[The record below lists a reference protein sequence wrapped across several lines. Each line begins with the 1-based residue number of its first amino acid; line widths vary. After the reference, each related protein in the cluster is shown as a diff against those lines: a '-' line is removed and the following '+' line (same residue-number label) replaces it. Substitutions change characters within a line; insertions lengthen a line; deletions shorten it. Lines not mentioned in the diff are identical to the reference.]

1 MSIDH
6 VELLK
11 EYCARCGVKYH
22 PAMCLDLERRLSLI
36 EPCLRDNPYIV
47 HGRAAAIAED
57 ALKAEIH
64 AAKKELQTRLDADP
78 DYQDAVRMF
87 KKAYCTGNGYWYVMG
102 EEMLGKAWD
111 RVMPVRYYM
120 EDGTIHGIHEI
131 KSATMDRFQEEA

>member
-11 EYCARCGVKYH
+11 GYCARCGVKYH
-22 PAMCLDLERRLSLI
+22 PAMSLDFERRLSLL
-36 EPCLRDNPYIV
+36 EPCLRNNPYFL

-57 ALKAEIH
+57 ALRAEIH

-78 DYQDAVRMF
+78 DYREAVEML
-87 KKAYCTGNGYWYVMG
+87 KKAYFTGNGYWYVMG
-102 EEMLGKAWD
+102 EEMLCKAWD

-120 EDGTIHGIHEI
+120 EDGTIHGIHDI
-131 KSATMDRFQEEA
+131 KSAIMARFQEEA